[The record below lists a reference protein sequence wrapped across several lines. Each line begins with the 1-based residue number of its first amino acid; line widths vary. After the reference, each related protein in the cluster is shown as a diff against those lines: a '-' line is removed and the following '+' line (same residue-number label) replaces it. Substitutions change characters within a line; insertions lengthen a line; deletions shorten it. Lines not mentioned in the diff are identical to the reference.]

1 MGIEVKTSNDV
12 TRNDAIESVGTAS
25 TIPDLF
31 TKPVGAI
38 VGPVSVSGKQLVA
51 KIVSQTPASPADLP
65 AQTSKIVDQLHQQK
79 TRDRATFFQQGLRD
93 SLTASGKLK
102 IHQDVIDRIVASYK
116 TRS

>member
-1 MGIEVKTSNDV
+1 MEKTKNIEPPPLP
-12 TRNDAIESVGTAS
+12 TAEN
-25 TIPDLF
+25 P
-31 TKPVGAI
+31 P
-38 VGPVSVSGKQLVA
+38 P
-51 KIVSQTPASPADLP
+51 IVSQTPASPADLP